1 MPPYEEDL
9 TRQEKLREQLI
20 GLGERSLRKNY
31 YPLLQQSIQDLK
43 RFRALLDES
52 YDLIFLLQ
60 LPGGTIVDINESA
73 CRKLGYDREKILFS
87 SYDIYMA
94 RIAKN
99 IFLDYAQ
106 KPPGYRQTSLAEFRK
121 CDGAIFPVEVN
132 FSLVS
137 FEDHRYVVVVARDIT
152 ERLHAEEELRQ
163 AHLMLEQRVKER
175 TEALLQLSESLK
187 AEIAERKKAEDQLRF
202 LSLHD
207 FATGLYNRAYF
218 AEEIKRLEA
227 GRHYPV
233 SLIMCDLDGLKLIND
248 ALGHEAGDQLIVE
261 AANVLRSAV
270 REGDVVA
277 RVGGDEFAILIA
289 HTAPRDVTQVIERIK
304 ALIKQHNKADQA
316 LPLSISLGYA
326 TSIGKDKRIDE
337 LYCEADN
344 NMYKNKL
351 ANRRFSDRII
361 KTALKNIYKLKDF
374 AREGHLDRL
383 RDICL
388 ALADQAHLSDESIK
402 RLILLAEYHDIGKLI
417 ISDHILMK
425 PGPLNAEER
434 ALVKAHCET
443 GQRIALAVPELVLV
457 ADLILKHHEAWDG
470 SGYPLGLKEFEIP
483 LECRIVAV
491 ADAFEAMTGVRP
503 YRNPISVE
511 EALAELK
518 KSAGRQFDPILV
530 EHMFNIMRH

>member
-106 KPPGYRQTSLAEFRK
+106 KSPGYRETALAEFRK

-304 ALIKQHNKADQA
+304 TLITQHNKADQA

-326 TSIGKDKRIDE
+326 TSVGKDKRIDE

-351 ANRRFSDRII
+351 ANRRYSNRII

-383 RDICL
+383 RDICQ

-434 ALVKAHCET
+434 VLVKAHCET
-443 GQRIALAVPELVLV
+443 GQRIALAVPELVPV

-470 SGYPLGLKEFEIP
+470 SGYPLGL
-483 LECRIVAV
+483 R
-491 ADAFEAMTGVRP
+491 
-503 YRNPISVE
+503 
-511 EALAELK
+511 
-518 KSAGRQFDPILV
+518 
-530 EHMFNIMRH
+530 